1 MKQLYRKSNRLR
13 LLCHFYEHPYA
24 EIHLRELARS
34 LKMSPSTALRLLCS
48 LEKDGWV
55 EKREE
60 TYATFFKASL
70 SPAFKAHKQAYT
82 MAKIRDSGV
91 LELVQEKAKGLHSFM
106 LFGSAA
112 RGEDDEKSDY
122 DFLLIAAQADLKGSS
137 LADKLGKEVN
147 LKTFT
152 ISGWKAAEKDNPAF
166 YRDVLSYS
174 WVLLGQK
181 PVL

>member
-1 MKQLYRKSNRLR
+1 MKQLYQKSNRLKA
-13 LLCHFYEHPYA
+13 LGYFYEHPYS
-24 EIHLRELARS
+24 EVHLRELARS
-34 LKMSPSTALRLLCS
+34 LKMSPSTVARILKA
-48 LEKDGWV
+48 LEKEGWV

-60 TYATFFKASL
+60 KYATFFKANM

-82 MAKIRDSGV
+82 MAKIRDSSI
-91 LELVQEKAKGLHSFM
+91 LEIVQEKTKGLHSFM

-122 DFLLIAAQADLKGSS
+122 DFIIVAGGSDVKSRDLAK
-137 LADKLGKEVN
+137 KLGREVN
-147 LKTFT
+147 LKTFS
-152 ISGWKAAEKDNPAF
+152 ISEWKKVEKTNQAF
-166 YRDVLSYS
+166 YRDVLTYS